1 MFGILEGLGPEY
13 ETFRTTM
20 YCLKPQPEY
29 EEVISQLERFET
41 RLQTYSMNEYNSN
54 LAYYGQR
61 KAGTSQQRINP
72 RNQRES
78 FRGEVNYGRGQP
90 FIRREYGNNS
100 AEAGRNQFNRM
111 NNMYST
117 QQGQVNKDNWS
128 GYGQGFRP
136 YSNSAQRYQNVRSY
150 PPQSSNG
157 DRQAQ
162 NTKPTNNVPLQ
173 CQICKKSGHTALRC
187 WYRFDNSYQVDEIPT
202 ALAAVHIEEP
212 YGSEWYPDTGAT
224 SHITSEPGM
233 IQTSE

>member
-173 CQICKKSGHTALRC
+173 FQICKKSGHTALRC